1 MKQNKLDEMQE
12 QALLKIEHNGC
23 WFAFWG
29 LLVMMAAEALL
40 GFGVKAIAGEWI
52 IFMALALYLCVDC
65 IRHGIWDRHLKASGK
80 TNLIASLVAAVSVGF
95 FSGLMANR
103 YADEILD
110 YLLPGSFPQCLHSS
124 CALLPYPLAWH
135 CTKSAETNWSRNK
148 ERENRVCILKTHTLF
163 SQ

>member
-52 IFMALALYLCVDC
+52 IFMALALYLCIDC
-65 IRHGIWDRHLKASGK
+65 IRHGIWDRHLKASRK
-80 TNLIASLVAAVSVGF
+80 TNLIASLLAAVSVGV

-110 YLLPGSFPQCLHSS
+110 YLLPGIISAVFTFLLCFA
-124 CALLPYPLAWH
+124 ALSLGMALYKKRRDKL
-135 CTKSAETNWSRNK
+135 EQ
-148 ERENRVCILKTHTLF
+148 E
-163 SQ
+163 

>member
-52 IFMALALYLCVDC
+52 IFMALALYLCIDC
-65 IRHGIWDRHLKASGK
+65 IRHGIWDRHLKASRK
-80 TNLIASLVAAVSVGF
+80 TNLIASLLAAVSVGV

-103 YADEILD
+103 YAAEILD
-110 YLLPGSFPQCLHSS
+110 YLLPGIISAVFTFILCFA
-124 CALLPYPLAWH
+124 ALSLGMALYKKRRDKL
-135 CTKSAETNWSRNK
+135 EQ
-148 ERENRVCILKTHTLF
+148 E
-163 SQ
+163 